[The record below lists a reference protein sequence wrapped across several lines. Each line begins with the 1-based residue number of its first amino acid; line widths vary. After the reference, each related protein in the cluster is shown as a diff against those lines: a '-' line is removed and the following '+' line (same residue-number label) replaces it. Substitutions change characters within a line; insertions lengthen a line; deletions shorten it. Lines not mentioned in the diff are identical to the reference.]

1 MLFWED
7 TFMGKRLIS
16 LILAVA
22 VIAGFATVCSG
33 AAYTTSEIAGK
44 YKDHEETCTYNGVA
58 NADIAVI
65 GAEVFKNNKSLA
77 GKTQTFKNGAVI
89 YFQYVS
95 VRKSSAN
102 HGYHVG
108 YYKVGNTMYY
118 NRGYDYES

>member
-1 MLFWED
+1 MV
-7 TFMGKRLIS
+7 KRIIS

-22 VIAGFATVCSG
+22 VIAGFAAVCSG
-33 AAYTTSEIAGK
+33 AAYTTDQISGT
-44 YKDHEETCTYNGVA
+44 YKDHEETCKYNGVST
-58 NADIAVI
+58 ADIAVI

-77 GKTQTFKNGAVI
+77 GKTQTYKDGSQIFVHSI
-89 YFQYVS
+89 S